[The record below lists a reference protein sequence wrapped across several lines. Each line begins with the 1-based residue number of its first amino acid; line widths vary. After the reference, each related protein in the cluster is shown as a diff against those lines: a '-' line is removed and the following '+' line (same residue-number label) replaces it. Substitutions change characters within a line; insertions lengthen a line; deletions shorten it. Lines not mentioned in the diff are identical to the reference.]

1 MRCKAASILVAL
13 MLPTALGACAGTAA
27 VAMAGFSAT
36 SFALTKKLPTDH
48 LASWITGED
57 CSALEAERTGQ
68 YCRTEAEVA
77 AAEAA
82 ADPGAQP
89 PVYCYRTI
97 GEITCQSE
105 PDPTA
110 ESRLVQ

>member
-1 MRCKAASILVAL
+1 MRFKPAFILVAL
-13 MLPTALGACAGTAA
+13 ALPVALGGCSGTAA
-27 VAMAGFSAT
+27 IAMAGISAV
-36 SFALTKKLPTDH
+36 SFAATEKFPTDH
-48 LASWITGED
+48 VASWVTGED

-82 ADPGAQP
+82 ARPGAVP
-89 PVYCYRTI
+89 AVYCYRTI

-110 ESRLVQ
+110 ASRLVQ

>member
-13 MLPTALGACAGTAA
+13 MLPVALGACTGTAA
-27 VAMAGFSAT
+27 IAMAGLSAA
-36 SFALTKKLPTDH
+36 SFAATKKLPTDH
-48 LASWITGED
+48 VASWITGED
-57 CSALEAERTGQ
+57 CSALGLERTGQ

-89 PVYCYRTI
+89 RVYCYRTI